1 MDGDSRGG
9 AALSVRE
16 VSGRPIKFVGSGE
29 KLEALELFYPD
40 RIASRILGMGTNCLD
55 TSDMSV
61 LRRTQCPQGLLSCRG
76 CTTAGCACSAPACI
90 DGGSTV
96 WVRLD
101 VAAEDFP
108 PIFRR
113 THHGI
118 DSVAG
123 DILSL
128 VEKAE
133 QSIKGA
139 DAERMAERMLAN
151 KFDFND
157 FMDQSRMM
165 GQMGSMGQMMKMI
178 PGAQHFCVVF
188 CVASLVWSIV
198 FCSSLSTAG
207 DIAMNS
213 ICRVRGVVGLLKFLR
228 AVWFRHVEDL
238 GQADGAG

>member
-1 MDGDSRGG
+1 MASAGAILTKMDGDSRGG
-9 AALSVRE
+9 AALSVKE

-40 RIASRILGMGTNCLD
+40 RIASRILGMGARFLHPSNSAD
-55 TSDMSV
+55 VVPASYTSG
-61 LRRTQCPQGLLSCRG
+61 PKACRP
-76 CTTAGCACSAPACI
+76 TAGAIQQTAHGQTLQSRWQCCGDEHRTPREPAALYTKSVRVCQNITAHTCAP
-90 DGGSTV
+90 G
-96 WVRLD
+96 
-101 VAAEDFP
+101 
-108 PIFRR
+108 
-113 THHGI
+113 
-118 DSVAG
+118 AG

-178 PGAQHFCVVF
+178 PGAQRTRACPLLRSCCGHRHRP
-188 CVASLVWSIV
+188 AANIV
-198 FCSSLSTAG
+198 LAQQQQTQQWTPSKA
-207 DIAMNS
+207 
-213 ICRVRGVVGLLKFLR
+213 
-228 AVWFRHVEDL
+228 
-238 GQADGAG
+238 